1 MVLKYAFT
9 NGKQNSMTTLGQLYP
24 SGDITNAQVETTFM
38 KHYNAYRSI
47 KGITNMRKKTWNKKD
62 APMHLVYVTVMA
74 KGGFSVIHK
83 KQWLEIYLKVNGL
96 TYDPKK
102 HRNVWKAARDLYE
115 ERLQAFEPFMHDLGA
130 TFEDPLMLTS
140 SE

>member
-1 MVLKYAFT
+1 MLSLTVKS
-9 NGKQNSMTTLGQLYP
+9 NSMTTLGQLYP
-24 SGDITNAQVETTFM
+24 SGDITNAQVKTTFW
-38 KHYNAYRSI
+38 KHYTAYRSI
-47 KGITNMRKKTWNKKD
+47 KGITTMRKNIWYKKH
-62 APMHLVYVTVMA
+62 APIHLVYVTVMA

-96 TYDPKK
+96 TYDPKT
-102 HRNVWKAARDLYE
+102 HRNGWKAARDLYE
-115 ERLQAFEPFMHDLGA
+115 ERLQAFESFMRDLGA